1 MPRRV
6 AIVGVGLTRCSS
18 WRKDVAYPELVYE
31 ATSAALQDAGIT
43 PDDVNAVVY
52 GSMDP
57 FDGVNAPEKWNVDAC
72 AAAGMLRKPYMKIST
87 GGTTGGST
95 ALAAYYHVA
104 SGLHDVVLAVAS
116 QRVGETLEA
125 QLVLNTAVDPVYE
138 RGFGMGA
145 ITVAAIQACS
155 HMHYYGTTEEDLALI
170 SVRNHENAMNNPY
183 AHLRV
188 KFSVQDALSSP
199 MLSWPLRLSDCCP
212 SSDGA
217 CAIVFASE
225 EKARR
230 LAPQPAWITGA
241 GQITDNYF
249 AGDRPWYEDWDSL
262 AMLARRVYRLAK
274 IADPLRE
281 FDVAEL
287 YNAFTIQE
295 ILEYEALGFCGPGE
309 GAEMV
314 RKGVTA
320 MDGQL
325 PVCPSG
331 GVLSTNAIGASGL
344 VRVAEAALQVM
355 GKAGERQ
362 VPGVKKALAHAWGAT
377 IGFHTLMI
385 LDREAP

>member
-1 MPRRV
+1 MPRPV
-6 AIVGVGLTRCSS
+6 AIAGVGLTRCSS
-18 WRKDVAYPELVYE
+18 WRRDVLYPELVYE

-43 PDDVNAVVY
+43 SKDVQAVVY

-72 AAAGMLRKPYMKIST
+72 AAAGMLGTPYMKIST

-104 SGLHDVVLAVAS
+104 SGLYDVVLAVAS
-116 QRVGETLEA
+116 QRVGESIEA

-138 RGFGMGA
+138 RGFGAGA
-145 ITVAAIQACS
+145 ITIAAIQAS
-155 HMHYYGTTEEDLALI
+155 AHMHQYGTTEEDLALV
-170 SVRNHENAMNNPY
+170 SVRNHENAVNNPY
-183 AHLRV
+183 AHLRL
-188 KFSVQDALSSP
+188 KFGVQDALASP
-199 MLSWPLRLSDCCP
+199 MLSWPLRLADCCP

-217 CAIVFASE
+217 CALVFASGE
-225 EKARR
+225 RARA
-230 LAPQPAWITGA
+230 LAERPAWIRGA

-262 AMLARRVYRLAK
+262 SMLARRVYRMAK
-274 IADPLRE
+274 IDDPFRQL
-281 FDVAEL
+281 DVAEL
-287 YNAFTIQE
+287 YNPFTVQE
-295 ILEYEALGFCGPGE
+295 ILEYEALGFCEKGK
-309 GAEMV
+309 GAELV
-314 RKGVTA
+314 RKGLTA

-331 GVLSTNAIGASGL
+331 GVLSNNPIGASGL
-344 VRVAEAALQVM
+344 IRVAEAALQVM
-355 GKAGERQ
+355 GKADQRQ
-362 VPGVKKALAHAWGAT
+362 VPNVKTALAHAWGAT

>member
-31 ATSAALQDAGIT
+31 ATSAALQDTGIT
-43 PDDVNAVVY
+43 PNDVNAVVY
-52 GSMDP
+52 GCMDP

-72 AAAGMLRKPYMKIST
+72 AAAGMLNKPYLKIST

-145 ITVAAIQACS
+145 ITIAAIQACS
-155 HMHYYGTTEEDLALI
+155 HMHAYHSTEEDLALI
-170 SVRNHENAMNNPY
+170 SVRNHENALNNPY
-183 AHLRV
+183 AHLRT
-188 KFSVQDALSSP
+188 KFSVKDALGSP

-225 EKARR
+225 EKARK
-230 LAPQPAWITGA
+230 LARQPAWITGA

-249 AGDRPWYEDWDSL
+249 AGDRYWYEDWDSL

-274 IADPLRE
+274 IDDPMRE

-295 ILEYEALGFCGPGE
+295 ILEYEALGFCEPGK

-314 RKGVTA
+314 RRGVTA

-325 PVCPSG
+325 PVDPSG
-331 GVLSTNAIGASGL
+331 GVLCTNAIGASGL
-344 VRVAEAALQVM
+344 IRVAEAALQVM
-355 GKAGERQ
+355 GNAGQRQ
-362 VPGVKKALAHAWGAT
+362 VPNVKKALAHAWGAT
-377 IGFHTLMI
+377 IGFHTLMV

>member
-31 ATSAALQDAGIT
+31 ATSSALQETGIT
-43 PDDVNAVVY
+43 PNDIDAVVY
-52 GSMDP
+52 GCMDP
-57 FDGVNAPEKWNVDAC
+57 FDGINAPEKWNVDAC
-72 AAAGMLRKPYMKIST
+72 AAAGALAKPYLKIST

-104 SGLHDVVLAVAS
+104 SGLHDVVIAVAS

-155 HMHYYGTTEEDLALI
+155 HMHAYDTTPEDLAQI
-170 SVRNHENAMNNPY
+170 SVRNHDNALNNPY
-183 AHLRV
+183 AHLRI
-188 KFSVQDALSSP
+188 KFGVEDALRSP

-217 CAIVFASE
+217 CAIIFASE
-225 EKARR
+225 EKARK
-230 LAPQPAWITGA
+230 LASQPAWIKGA

-249 AGDRPWYEDWDSL
+249 TGDRFWYEDWDSL

-274 IADPLRE
+274 IDNPMKE

-295 ILEYEALGFCGPGE
+295 ILEYEALGFCEPGK

-314 RKGVTA
+314 RKGVTN
-320 MDGQL
+320 MDGAL

-331 GVLSTNAIGASGL
+331 GVLCTNAIGASGL
-344 VRVAEAALQVM
+344 IRVAEAALQVM
-355 GKAGERQ
+355 GKAGQRQ
-362 VPGVKKALAHAWGAT
+362 VPNVKTALAHSWGAV
-377 IGFHTLMI
+377 IGFHTIMI
-385 LDREAP
+385 LDKEAP

>member
-1 MPRRV
+1 MPRPV
-6 AIVGVGLTRCSS
+6 AIIGVGLTRCSS
-18 WRKDVAYPELVYE
+18 WRRDVLYPELVYE

-43 PDDVNAVVY
+43 PKDVEAVVY

-72 AAAGMLRKPYMKIST
+72 AAAGMLSKPYMKIST

-95 ALAAYYHVA
+95 ALAAYYHIA
-104 SGLHDVVLAVAS
+104 SGLYDVVLAVAS
-116 QRVGETLEA
+116 QRVGESLEA

-138 RGFGMGA
+138 RGFGVGA

-155 HMHYYGTTEEDLALI
+155 HMHFYGTTEEDLALI
-170 SVRNHENAMNNPY
+170 SVRNHENAVSNPY
-183 AHLRV
+183 AHLRL
-188 KFSVQDALSSP
+188 KFGVEDALASP

-217 CAIVFASE
+217 CVLVFASADR
-225 EKARR
+225 ARA
-230 LAPQPAWITGA
+230 LAERPAWIRGA

-249 AGDRPWYEDWDSL
+249 TGDRPWYEDWDSL
-262 AMLARRVYRLAK
+262 SMLARRVYRLAK
-274 IADPLRE
+274 IDDPMRQI
-281 FDVAEL
+281 DVAEL
-287 YNAFTIQE
+287 YNPFTIQE
-295 ILEYEALGFCGPGE
+295 ILEYEALGFCEKGK
-309 GAEMV
+309 GAELV
-314 RKGVTA
+314 RNGLTA

-331 GVLSTNAIGASGL
+331 GVLSNNPIGASGL
-344 VRVAEAALQVM
+344 IRVAEAALQVM
-355 GKAGERQ
+355 GKADQRQ
-362 VPGVKKALAHAWGAT
+362 VPDVKTALAHAWGAT

>member
-18 WRKDVAYPELVYE
+18 WRKDVTYPELVYE
-31 ATSAALQDAGIT
+31 ATSAALQDAGIV
-43 PDDVNAVVY
+43 PDDVSAVVY

-57 FDGVNAPEKWNVDAC
+57 FDGLNAPEKWNVDAC
-72 AAAGMLRKPYMKIST
+72 AAAGMLAKPYMKIST

-155 HMHYYGTTEEDLALI
+155 HMHYYGTTEEDLALV

-188 KFSVQDALSSP
+188 RFSVQDALSSP

-262 AMLARRVYRLAK
+262 AMLARRVYRMAK
-274 IADPLRE
+274 VGDPLRE

-295 ILEYEALGFCGPGE
+295 ILEYEALGFCEPGK

-355 GKAGERQ
+355 GKADKRQ
-362 VPGVKKALAHAWGAT
+362 VPNVKKALAHAWGAT